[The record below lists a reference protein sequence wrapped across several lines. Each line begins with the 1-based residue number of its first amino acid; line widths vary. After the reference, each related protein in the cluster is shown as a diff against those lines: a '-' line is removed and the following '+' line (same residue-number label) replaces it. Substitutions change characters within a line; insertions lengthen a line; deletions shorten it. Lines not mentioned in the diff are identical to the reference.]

1 MAGGRTLGSVSSAD
15 PNPTTGTKPY
25 DNFVHFLDMTEHLYY
40 IQRPFHVELEFRR
53 GCGDCIGVAA
63 AVVFNPLNFF
73 SSYLYSRL
81 LRHFYAYRKPGTWL
95 GVRYGVSTERVAL
108 VG

>member
-1 MAGGRTLGSVSSAD
+1 MAGGRTLGSVSSAN
-15 PNPTTGTKPY
+15 PNATTGTKPY

-63 AVVFNPLNFF
+63 AVVFNPLNCFRRTYILVF
-73 SSYLYSRL
+73 SDIFM
-81 LRHFYAYRKPGTWL
+81 HIENQ
-95 GVRYGVSTERVAL
+95 ER
-108 VG
+108 G